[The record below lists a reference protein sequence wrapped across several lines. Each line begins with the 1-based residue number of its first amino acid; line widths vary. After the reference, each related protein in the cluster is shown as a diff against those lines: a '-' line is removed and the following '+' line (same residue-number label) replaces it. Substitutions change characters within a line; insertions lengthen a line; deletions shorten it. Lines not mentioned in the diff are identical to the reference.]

1 MRGFRRVAV
10 TAEETIEDSKASHCT
25 GIEDVQLTLDE
36 MLHAMRRAAVN
47 KKARRKYVELVREIP
62 EASEVRY
69 GRDYDVVSV
78 VYPEA
83 DILGDAG
90 RSLSKA
96 NMEVRR
102 ISGNARQ
109 LS

>member
-1 MRGFRRVAV
+1 MTV
-10 TAEETIEDSKASHCT
+10 EEAIEDIKASHYT
-25 GIEDVQLTLDE
+25 SIEDVQLTLDE
-36 MLHAMRRAAVN
+36 MQHAMRRAAVN
-47 KKARRKYVELVREIP
+47 KNARRKYVELVKEIP
-62 EASEVRY
+62 EASEVCY
-69 GRDYDVVSV
+69 DRDCDVVSV

>member
-1 MRGFRRVAV
+1 M
-10 TAEETIEDSKASHCT
+10 
-25 GIEDVQLTLDE
+25 QLTLDE
-36 MLHAMRRAAVN
+36 MQHAMRRAAVN
-47 KKARRKYVELVREIP
+47 KNARRKYVELVKEI
-62 EASEVRY
+62 
-69 GRDYDVVSV
+69 
-78 VYPEA
+78 PEA